1 MVLHQEVKLGERKH
15 NRPSGDCESTPEGF
29 IIVLFLDKAAAQIT
43 AMTLNDK
50 WATLNHSVGG

>member
-15 NRPSGDCESTPEGF
+15 NRPSGDCESTKVF

>member
-15 NRPSGDCESTPEGF
+15 NCPSGDCESTPEGF

-43 AMTLNDK
+43 ATTYDFK
-50 WATLNHSVGG
+50 